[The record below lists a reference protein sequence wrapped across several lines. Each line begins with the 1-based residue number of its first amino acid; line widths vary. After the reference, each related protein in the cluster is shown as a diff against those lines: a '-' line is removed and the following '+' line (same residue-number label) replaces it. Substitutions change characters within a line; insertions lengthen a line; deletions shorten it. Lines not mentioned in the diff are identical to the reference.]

1 MTDPANSLQSFQEEL
16 LLGTVRPTP
25 TRLDP
30 DLFLYR
36 DSPLGEGSRMTYVR
50 LEGSTVTALVM
61 FVPEEYID
69 GVPCAGIG
77 YAVPQGYRGQGRAKE
92 IIRAGIADMQYGLG
106 LQGIPAFYV
115 EAIVGAD
122 NSASRR
128 VAEQLIST
136 SPEAM
141 TDGLS
146 GLPAFRYI
154 RLIEKTGNG

>member
-50 LEGSTVTALVM
+50 LEGSTVTALVV

-77 YAVPQGYRGQGRAKE
+77 YAVPQGYRGQGRAKSDCNRGFRSTLYCDQTRHAKRHLRSNSE
-92 IIRAGIADMQYGLG
+92 LR
-106 LQGIPAFYV
+106 
-115 EAIVGAD
+115 EA
-122 NSASRR
+122 
-128 VAEQLIST
+128 LT
-136 SPEAM
+136 P
-141 TDGLS
+141 
-146 GLPAFRYI
+146 
-154 RLIEKTGNG
+154 

>member
-36 DSPLGEGSRMTYVR
+36 DSPLGERSRMTYVR

-61 FVPEEYID
+61 FVPEEYIN
-69 GVPCAGIG
+69 GIPCAGIG

-92 IIRAGIADMQYGLG
+92 IIRAGIADMQYGLS
-106 LQGIPAFYV
+106 LQGIPTFYV

-136 SPEAM
+136 TPDSM
-141 TDGLS
+141 TDDLS

-154 RLIEKTGNG
+154 RMIEKAGSG